1 MNTLSQLSCL
11 FVRKGFVRF
20 VAALLLSTLIL
31 VGVVDPRSAYACTSV
46 DLTVH
51 NDTSGQTNYVRLTYK
66 GIDGT
71 PKDHLLCQSVPALN
85 WQDLNIQAA
94 LGQTMWL
101 RYFHS
106 SACNPSSQFL
116 SVNLPVPSQTAVAGC
131 WFNPDNTNSPNW
143 SGCVN
148 PSQIL
153 SFSTGDSVNV
163 I

>member
-1 MNTLSQLSCL
+1 MNALSQLSCL
-11 FVRKGFVRF
+11 FVRKGCTRF
-20 VAALLLSTLIL
+20 VAALLLSTLIV
-31 VGVVDPRSAYACTSV
+31 VGIIGPHSAYACANV

-51 NDTSGQTNYVRLTYK
+51 NDTSGQINYVRLTYK
-66 GIDGT
+66 GTDGN
-71 PKDHLLCQSVPALN
+71 PKDHVLCQSVPALN

-106 SACNPSSQFL
+106 ATCDPSSQFL
-116 SVNLPVPSQTAVAGC
+116 SVALPVPSQTDVAGC

-148 PSQIL
+148 PSQTL
-153 SFSTGDSVNV
+153 TFSSGDTIKVL
-163 I
+163 

>member
-1 MNTLSQLSCL
+1 MKTLLQLNCI
-11 FVRKGFVRF
+11 FVRKIFVRF
-20 VAALLLSTLIL
+20 VAALLLSMLIV
-31 VGVVDPRSAYACTSV
+31 VGIVGPHSAYACTGV

-66 GIDGT
+66 GTDGN
-71 PKDHLLCQSVPALN
+71 PKDHVLCQSVPALN

-116 SVNLPVPSQTAVAGC
+116 SVGLPVPAQTNAAGC
-131 WFNPDNTNSPNW
+131 WFNPDNINSPNW

-148 PSQIL
+148 PSQTL
-153 SFSTGDSVNV
+153 TFSSGDTVN
-163 I
+163 IS